1 MTILNTL
8 KTHPT
13 RITGFLMV
21 AIGALQA
28 NSNVLQTLLTDKQF
42 AWFTVVAGA
51 VVAGLG
57 FLNARG
63 PTAVP
68 EQVARDHEGLDGD
81 TE

>member
-1 MTILNTL
+1 MKVFDAL

-63 PTAVP
+63 PTEAP
-68 EQVARDHEGLDGD
+68 EQLARDHQGLDGD
-81 TE
+81 AE